1 MRKQAVILLAA
12 VVLVFGGCTSAGGGL
27 ENGAEGTIAVDTT
40 EENSE
45 KELGDTAANTEEN
58 TAEDNG
64 QEPTAM
70 PSEESGSGSSEE
82 TSTGEVKLEVPKV
95 EIDYDN
101 LIDER
106 EALDLA
112 YNYLYEDSEYNEY
125 SVYCDEI
132 WHQGVQRWG
141 YVVVQ
146 FAYDEGDYTRRYEKY
161 DPDADLMIGREGRIE
176 LLYDG
181 LSGNELFYTFW
192 LCGYIRDDEDWGHRS
207 TFNFIAVSIDGK
219 MIECER
225 VDETGTD
232 EWFEHWDWYDE
243 LITQ

>member
-1 MRKQAVILLAA
+1 MRKQAVILMA
-12 VVLVFGGCTSAGGGL
+12 VVVLAFGGCALAGGGL
-27 ENGAEGTIAVDTT
+27 ESGAEDPTAVNTT
-40 EENSE
+40 ENSE

-64 QEPTAM
+64 QESTAM
-70 PSEESGSGSSEE
+70 PSEESGSVSSEE
-82 TSTGEVKLEVPKV
+82 ASSGAVKLEVPKV
-95 EIDYDN
+95 EIDYDH

-106 EALDLA
+106 TALDLA

-161 DPDADLMIGREGRIE
+161 DPNANLMIGREGRIE

-225 VDETGTD
+225 SDEQGNEKSID
-232 EWFEHWDWYDE
+232 EWDWYYE